1 MSTGVMDFGIRNLN
15 NGEND
20 GHHSN
25 PTVRNSIHDPN
36 NVSHNNITTTTTTT
50 TTNNNN
56 NNNNKRIYSKGGC
69 RECKRRKIK
78 CDEGKPACWQ
88 CLRLKKECSYPA
100 LGEKVL
106 RVSKKQQ
113 KMSSSGSSLSPMEN
127 QRMFEMNRVPYI
139 ATNPL
144 SITSNTVPV
153 EGRKLLYN
161 YDASRPTHGA
171 LESHQRGYGEPSGNA
186 HSTVPYQPQSQLHPP
201 QPHSQ
206 IGPPREHYPQEQY
219 PHPQGTY
226 PSQSQLP
233 PLQRPLNQPH
243 LPRLYQS
250 RILPIQ
256 ENGSNPT
263 PFKYY
268 FRQDPL
274 SSVLPPPQV
283 SQRPGPTM
291 SGGPIFPNQIRYDL
305 PSRLVDRTTGGGGAG
320 VSSLLNNSPGSDT
333 QTTQQQQSQQQGLDK
348 NDIDKEENSITP
360 QPTLAPQPSTSE
372 VHSNDEGASFSTPP
386 TLLGDDVVELFELS
400 DLNLLASD
408 LQNMVNG
415 ILYNI
420 APESKEKAKEKET
433 TEVKNTMPFV
443 EKLERN
449 VPVDFIKLENAQ
461 NKSYLDEFYY
471 NFSNIV
477 LPFASFDKEK
487 NVYFNPARDILLST
501 AANTDYVLA
510 AVLANGAHTRFT
522 KTRNIE
528 DEEFYY
534 LYLNDCLKLL
544 HPAIS
549 DNTKLSSKIESVLLT
564 VLLLTAANAAD
575 PKQDWRPHL
584 RGAKDLLMKCSSK
597 IAKPS
602 KVFVFCKAW
611 FVTLEVLAGI
621 SSKKGGTLQT
631 EEETDELFNL
641 SSEYEIKTLKDLGLI
656 LDNGFNI
663 MGGYHHDCY
672 GAFRELIKIL
682 NRKRSGTL
690 NAKDSLQY
698 VELFAKLE
706 SLREIDF
713 VKDPTA
719 PGSVLVEDVR
729 GVVISWSDVSH
740 KSYMAASMITLLQTC
755 FDESYTSPQVQVLTN
770 HIIDLVS
777 FVNDYSP
784 FAPSSRYKADNGLMM
799 LQWPVLVAGQNL
811 EPNDSREMDIVR
823 VFFEHSSRVGSG
835 GALIALR
842 RVKKVWR
849 KRTDPSFVDDGN
861 ESEDLLSY

>member
-1 MSTGVMDFGIRNLN
+1 MSTGVMDLGVRQLN
-15 NGEND
+15 TND
-20 GHHSN
+20 DSSN
-25 PTVRNSIHDPN
+25 N
-36 NVSHNNITTTTTTT
+36 NVNTNHNSSSSSS
-50 TTNNNN
+50 NNSNN
-56 NNNNKRIYSKGGC
+56 SNANKRIYSKGGC

-88 CLRLKKECSYPA
+88 CLRLKKDCSYPA

-113 KMSSSGSSLSPMEN
+113 RLQTGKSLSPMEN
-127 QRMFEMNRVPYI
+127 QKIYEMSQMPYI

-144 SITSNTVPV
+144 SVTSNQDPTA
-153 EGRKLLYN
+153 GRKLLYN
-161 YDASRPTHGA
+161 MDGSRPTPSA
-171 LESHQRGYGEPSGNA
+171 PESNQRGFNETHTNPA
-186 HSTVPYQPQSQLHPP
+186 PTFQPQL
-201 QPHSQ
+201 
-206 IGPPREHYPQEQY
+206 GPRERYPQESFL
-219 PHPQGTY
+219 PNPNNP
-226 PSQSQLP
+226 PSQSHLP
-233 PLQRPLNQPH
+233 PLQRPLNQPN

-256 ENGSNPT
+256 NGPNST

-268 FRQDPL
+268 YRQDSL
-274 SSVLPPPQV
+274 STVLPPPQI
-283 SQRPGPTM
+283 SNRSSSNLSAPM
-291 SGGPIFPNQIRYDL
+291 FPSQIRYDL
-305 PSRLVDRTTGGGGAG
+305 PPRPIDRAANNAG
-320 VSSLLNNSPGSDT
+320 VFNLLNKEEST
-333 QTTQQQQSQQQGLDK
+333 EATQQQLEERKEQS
-348 NDIDKEENSITP
+348 P
-360 QPTLAPQPSTSE
+360 APQPNDPQPVESVSKKESYTSPA
-372 VHSNDEGASFSTPP
+372 VF
-386 TLLGDDVVELFELS
+386 GDDVVELFEVS
-400 DLNLLASD
+400 DLNLLATD

-433 TEVKNTMPFV
+433 TEVKNTMPLV
-443 EKLERN
+443 DKLERN

-471 NFSNIV
+471 NCSNIV

-487 NVYFNPARDILLST
+487 NIYFNPARDLLLST

-510 AVLANGAHTRFT
+510 AVLANGAHARFM

-534 LYLNDCLKLL
+534 LYLNDCVKLL

-549 DNTKLSSKIESVLLT
+549 DNTKLSAKIESVLLT

-584 RGAKDLLMKCSSK
+584 RGAKDLLMKSSSK
-597 IAKPS
+597 NAKPS

-641 SSEYEIKTLKDLGLI
+641 SSDYEIQTLKDLGII

-682 NRKRSGTL
+682 NRKRNGTL
-690 NAKDSLQY
+690 RAKDSLQY
-698 VELFAKLE
+698 VELFAKFE
-706 SLREIDF
+706 TLREIDF
-713 VKDPTA
+713 VKDPTLA
-719 PGSVLVEDVR
+719 GSVLVEDV
-729 GVVISWSDVSH
+729 GSGVISWADVSH
-740 KSYMAASMITLLQTC
+740 KSYMAASMITLLQSC

-777 FVNDYSP
+777 FVNNYIP

-799 LQWPVLVAGQNL
+799 LQWPVLIAGQNL
-811 EPNDSREMDIVR
+811 EPSDVKEMDIVR

-835 GALIALR
+835 GALIALK
-842 RVKKVWR
+842 RVKRVWK
-849 KRTDPSFVDDGN
+849 KRADPTFVDDGN